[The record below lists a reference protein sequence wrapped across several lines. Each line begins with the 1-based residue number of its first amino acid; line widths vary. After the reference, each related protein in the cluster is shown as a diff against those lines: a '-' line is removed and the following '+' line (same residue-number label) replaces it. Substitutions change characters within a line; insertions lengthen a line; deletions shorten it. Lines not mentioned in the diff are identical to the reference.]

1 MAAYS
6 KAGKLKAKRGRPKK
20 EGVIREANGRAS
32 RAKEPPARTA
42 LQARMNH
49 TGMTLLQAQDPRAGT
64 YIGRLAMLGSSDG
77 LSDDQYDAAIRYR
90 TLRNEYR
97 KALHSQGA
105 HYEAGQGIDDPEA
118 YQKWAKAVI
127 ERYKLIK
134 DAVRDEQNRTRSL
147 NLYAALEHVIVE
159 DLPLDYM
166 IGSVRVVCNVLSKHF
181 MNVDRTKK
189 VRNK

>member
-1 MAAYS
+1 MGAYS

-20 EGVIREANGRAS
+20 EGVIRETNGRIS

-42 LQARMNH
+42 LQARMKH
-49 TGMTLLQAQDPRAGT
+49 TGMTLIQAQDPRSGT
-64 YIGRLAMLGSSDG
+64 YIGRLAMLGAGDG
-77 LSDDQYDAAIRYR
+77 LSADQYEAALRYR

-127 ERYKLIK
+127 KRHKEIIK
-134 DAVRDEQNRTRSL
+134 EVREEQNQTRSL
-147 NLYAALEHVIVE
+147 NLYAALEHVLVE

-166 IGSVRVVCNVLSKHF
+166 IGSVRILCNILSKHF
-181 MNVDRTKK
+181 MNVDRTEK